1 MDDGGVLSETVG
13 VARFT
18 RGTDGE
24 VFDTFAHVSCIGR
37 LVPEAPVCV
46 PAAGTDEATPGSERS
61 EGILG
66 SAETGAREEV
76 TGVGSDVVPE
86 SISSKKLGLPG
97 FSSEVSGVVFSVFIR
112 DI

>member
-1 MDDGGVLSETVG
+1 VDDGGVLSETVG
-13 VARFT
+13 VARFA
-18 RGTDGE
+18 RGNDGE
-24 VFDTFAHVSCIGR
+24 VFDTFAHVPCSGR

-46 PAAGTDEATPGSERS
+46 PATETNEAIPGSERS

-76 TGVGSDVVPE
+76 TGAGSDVVPE

-112 DI
+112 DV